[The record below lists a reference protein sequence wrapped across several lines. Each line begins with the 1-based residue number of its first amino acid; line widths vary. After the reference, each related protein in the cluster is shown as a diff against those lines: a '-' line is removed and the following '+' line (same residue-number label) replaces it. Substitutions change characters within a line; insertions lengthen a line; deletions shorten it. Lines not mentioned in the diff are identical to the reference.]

1 MLTTENVYLM
11 LFALSSRQKDQGNDP
26 SISDNRRGGSDG
38 WNTSRLGVLVF
49 GMVQYLSLQK
59 DGARPTASMHEPV
72 HGGLS
77 NDRIET
83 KIARSLIA
91 MASELSPSQGHRI
104 FTRRQRDA

>member
-1 MLTTENVYLM
+1 MLTTENVSLM
-11 LFALSSRQKDQGNDP
+11 LFAPALGRRTKENDP
-26 SISDNRRGGSDG
+26 NISDNRRSGSDG
-38 WNTSRLGVLVF
+38 WNTSRVGVFVF

-83 KIARSLIA
+83 KIARS
-91 MASELSPSQGHRI
+91 
-104 FTRRQRDA
+104 

>member
-1 MLTTENVYLM
+1 MLTTENVSLM

-26 SISDNRRGGSDG
+26 SISDNRRSGSDG
-38 WNTSRLGVLVF
+38 GNTSRLGVFVF
-49 GMVQYLSLQK
+49 GMVQCPSLQK
-59 DGARPTASMHEPV
+59 DGARPAARMHEPV

-91 MASELSPSQGHRI
+91 MASELSPS
-104 FTRRQRDA
+104 